1 MTLNPDSSLSH
12 RALDAMWVAACCG
25 QLSLRDA
32 SGTGLLR
39 NRSSP
44 LIPGALLSSP
54 WMLGSCVP
62 CVLWYLCVC
71 MSKLFSQQPG
81 ISEALAVLA
90 VSLSLLK
97 PSSSSPRRAKI
108 HRTLCSSRRMVGSRS
123 GWKCCWNGQQ
133 WVVPQF
139 FSGVFLGTME

>member
-1 MTLNPDSSLSH
+1 MLCGSQHAVASFPSGMQVGQGSYGTGAALSFLGLCSPLHGCLGAVCLVCFGTCVFACLSSSLS
-12 RALDAMWVAACCG
+12 
-25 QLSLRDA
+25 
-32 SGTGLLR
+32 
-39 NRSSP
+39 NR
-44 LIPGALLSSP
+44 
-54 WMLGSCVP
+54 
-62 CVLWYLCVC
+62 
-71 MSKLFSQQPG
+71 G